1 MTDIR
6 SKRSPLR
13 KGSATMNTDQSAV
26 SAGGP
31 ATVAIFPELLTPRE
45 CADYRRCSIRK
56 LDRERADGRGC
67 PYVRID
73 GRVFYRRGDVDQ
85 FIKSHLRLAR
95 QRSGTLEEG
104 TV

>member
-1 MTDIR
+1 MTDARRER
-6 SKRSPLR
+6 SGL
-13 KGSATMNTDQSAV
+13 KGPAPKNADASAV

-45 CADYRRCSIRK
+45 CADYSRCSIRK

-73 GRVFYRRGDVDQ
+73 GRIFYRRGDVDR
-85 FIKSHLRLAR
+85 FIEQHLRLAG
-95 QRSGTLEEG
+95 QRRGTLEEG
-104 TV
+104 AI